1 MEWVELQWPLPAV
14 QVELI
19 SHHLFGLGALGI
31 QEDYLPGEAPKPH
44 QVWDKGPPPPQ
55 PKMRLLRAWW
65 PTAGFG
71 AAKIGVAELHQ
82 NRPNLSS
89 PRWSSVRSS
98 DWGEEWKKHFHRH
111 QISDRLAVS
120 PPWEAQEGDIIVE
133 PGLAFGTGEHF
144 STRSCLHAIDQW
156 AQPGGR
162 CLDVGCGS
170 GVLALAAARLGMTAV
185 GFDVDDLA
193 VQVAQEQALINGLQA
208 DFRAVDISKI
218 EGRYEL
224 VVANLFAEVLASLAP
239 DILRLS
245 SSKIALAGI
254 LLDRE
259 ELVIRAFSQA
269 QLLRRTE
276 EGDWVSLWYEV

>member
-1 MEWVELQWPLPAV
+1 M
-14 QVELI
+14 
-19 SHHLFGLGALGI
+19 
-31 QEDYLPGEAPKPH
+31 
-44 QVWDKGPPPPQ
+44 
-55 PKMRLLRAWW
+55 
-65 PTAGFG
+65 
-71 AAKIGVAELHQ
+71 
-82 NRPNLSS
+82 
-89 PRWSSVRSS
+89 
-98 DWGEEWKKHFHRH
+98 
-111 QISDRLAVS
+111 
-120 PPWEAQEGDIIVE
+120 
-133 PGLAFGTGEHF
+133 PGLAT
-144 STRSCLHAIDQW
+144 CW
-156 AQPGGR
+156 
-162 CLDVGCGS
+162 
-170 GVLALAAARLGMTAV
+170 LALAVAAARLGMTAV